1 MPAINPL
8 GPTYITRWARIAVTA
23 LQDLASVLPATGIP
37 IVPLRAWVS
46 QSSDAGDAQD
56 EMLPV
61 TLQWGATTAG
71 SGGNSFTAL
80 KQSPKAAAFGGTCRI
95 NDTTPA
101 SAGTIVEP
109 YPDSFSVRAGWL
121 YLPVPEERFI
131 VDTGRLVLGLLAN
144 PADSITCSG
153 GIIFA
158 ELY

>member
-1 MPAINPL
+1 VPAIVPA
-8 GPTYITRWARIAVTA
+8 GPTYFVRWTRVAITA
-23 LQDLASVLPATGIP
+23 LQDLASVLIATGVP
-37 IVPLRAWVS
+37 IVPLRAWAS

-56 EMLPV
+56 EMLPIC
-61 TLQWGATTAG
+61 LQWGATTAG

-109 YPDSFSVRAGWL
+109 FPDSWNVRSGFL
-121 YLPVPEERFI
+121 YLPVPEERII

-144 PADSITCSG
+144 PADSLTCSG
-153 GIIFA
+153 GIIFG